1 MVQLIQILE
10 QRGDISS
17 VLECVWQLYRYEQHT
32 GVWQTQPTVFTEWAD
47 RRGESQITRARL
59 SLLPITCQEHIFRE
73 LQPHTHTHTV
83 PTITGSSIN
92 TDPVNAST
100 NSTLAICMSV
110 PIWKLRNDET
120 IVSKRMKKRD
130 ALINLQV
137 KMWEQRGSDQ
147 EGFHHVRS
155 YRKQTCQITPKNHQ
169 KSPGQTQGWS
179 L

>member
-1 MVQLIQILE
+1 MTLGRAVWE
-10 QRGDISS
+10 QRGEMVS
-17 VLECVWQLYRYEQHT
+17 E
-32 GVWQTQPTVFTEWAD
+32 GPTNTN
-47 RRGESQITRARL
+47 TRAERRHFQCVGVCVTAL
-59 SLLPITCQEHIFRE
+59 QVRAAYRSLADT
-73 LQPHTHTHTV
+73 
-83 PTITGSSIN
+83 
-92 TDPVNAST
+92 T
-100 NSTLAICMSV
+100 NSLHWVSRQKRRKPKTLAICMSV